1 MRKKTDQGTTVATAR
16 KNTSSKLFT
25 LKIELVDTTPLI
37 WRRIAISGH
46 ASFAMLHHVIQ
57 AAMGWH
63 DAHLHEFRV
72 GDRRIGI
79 PDLDFDDPENPVAK
93 ETVLRLD
100 RLLTTDST
108 FTYRY
113 DFGDSWDHRIRVE
126 QVRDREDHDAYGPI
140 AWVEGGERACPPE
153 DSGGVGRYQEFL
165 ACWENDPYGE
175 QTEQVRTWAGLD
187 FDPARFD
194 RPAAGAA
201 IDRMLGNR
209 WIK

>member
-1 MRKKTDQGTTVATAR
+1 MATAR
-16 KNTSSKLFT
+16 KKPSSTLLT

-37 WRRIAISGH
+37 WRRIVISGH

-79 PDLDFDDPENPVAK
+79 PDPEYDEPERPTTAGKGV
-93 ETVLRLD
+93 RLD
-100 RLLTTDST
+100 RLLATGST
-108 FTYRY
+108 FTYLY
-113 DFGDSWDHRIRVE
+113 DFGDSWEHRIRVE
-126 QVRDREDHDAYGPI
+126 EMRDREDRDGDGPI

-153 DSGGVGRYQEFL
+153 DSGGVGQYQEFL

-194 RPAAGAA
+194 RPAASAA
-201 IDRMLGNR
+201 IDRMLWNR

>member
-1 MRKKTDQGTTVATAR
+1 MATAR
-16 KNTSSKLFT
+16 KKNSSKLLT

-37 WRRIAISGH
+37 WRRIVISGR
-46 ASFAMLHHVIQ
+46 ASFATLHHVIQ

-63 DAHLHEFRV
+63 DAHLHVFRV
-72 GDRRIGI
+72 GNLNVGV
-79 PDLDFDDPENPVAK
+79 PDPEFDEPEDPVAK
-93 ETVLRLD
+93 ETLLRLAT
-100 RLLTTDST
+100 LLTTDST

-113 DFGDSWDHRIRVE
+113 DLGDSWEHRIRVE
-126 QVRDREDHDAYGPI
+126 QVRARGDRDGDGTI

-165 ACWENDPYGE
+165 ACWEHDPYGE
-175 QTEQVRTWAGLD
+175 ETEGVRTWAGLD

-194 RPAAGAA
+194 RPAANAA
-201 IDRMLGNR
+201 IDRMFWNR